1 MAAPTH
7 MLVLGASRGGTTLL
21 ATALG
26 AHPQIACLD
35 QDLTCAHHLLVG
47 GKIRGVKL
55 CVPNHVELTRRWN
68 PLFTPGLW
76 FGTTR
81 KSLLMNRQPK
91 CRFSIADMTR
101 LGDTQH
107 VGIVRD
113 PNAVI
118 GAIRRRE
125 NRSLRVA
132 AYRYRR
138 CLEVLDAL
146 DEIAARPPVL
156 VAFDRLVQAP
166 EAALRGLCAALEV
179 PFDPTMLEAPAV
191 NRRYPGDAFDASRAG
206 PAGHADL
213 EVGRLLPPD
222 TLELYRRLAA
232 RSV

>member
-7 MLVLGASRGGTTLL
+7 MILLGASRGGTTLL
-21 ATALG
+21 ATAMG

-35 QDLTCAHHLLVG
+35 QDLNCAHHLLVG
-47 GKIRGVKL
+47 GKIRAVKL
-55 CVPNHVELTRRWN
+55 CVPNHVELERRWN

-91 CRFSIADMTR
+91 SRFSIRDMTR

-113 PNAVI
+113 PHAVI

-125 NRSLRVA
+125 NRSLKVA

-138 CLEVLDAL
+138 CLEVLDGLARMA
-146 DEIAARPPVL
+146 DRPPAI

-166 EAALRGLCAALEV
+166 EATLAALCGHLDIA
-179 PFDPTMLEAPAV
+179 FDPIMLTAPAV
-191 NRRYPGDAFDASRAG
+191 NRRYPGDAFDAGRAG
-206 PAGHADL
+206 TAGHD
-213 EVGRLLPPD
+213 EIDVTRLLPAA
-222 TLELYRRLAA
+222 TLDLYESLRA
-232 RSV
+232 RSL